1 MSSIVIIA
9 IISLKRKCSSYNAA
23 FKLKVME
30 FADVNGNGAAEREY
44 SASKGCRIL
53 KKTERMA
60 CMQREGAPYPEMDDV
75 LCTR

>member
-1 MSSIVIIA
+1 
-9 IISLKRKCSSYNAA
+9 
-23 FKLKVME
+23 ME